1 LFSGLMVSYYVRGRE
16 RISLTGAKIFDLRE
30 TNFNDFISQATTP
43 ILVDFWAEWCG
54 PCRMIAPVVEEVA
67 AEYEGRLQVGKIN
80 VDENRDIAASLGVVS
95 IPTLI
100 VFKNGREMERTIGYR
115 TKEELRRLL
124 EKYI

>member
-1 LFSGLMVSYYVRGRE
+1 
-16 RISLTGAKIFDLRE
+16 LTGAKIFDLRE
-30 TNFNDFISQATTP
+30 TNFHDFISQATTP

-67 AEYEGRLQVGKIN
+67 AEYEGRIQVGKIN

>member
-1 LFSGLMVSYYVRGRE
+1 M
-16 RISLTGAKIFDLRE
+16 TGAKIFDLRE
-30 TNFNDFISQATTP
+30 TNFHDFISQATTP

-67 AEYEGRLQVGKIN
+67 AEYEGRIQVGKIN